1 MDWRAFLA
9 ATVVIGAYLVG
20 GIPWALLIGKWTR
33 GIDIREHG
41 SGNTG
46 AANSFRILGRG
57 PGFAVFALDFA
68 KGVVPMLVALWVST
82 LMPHEWTDGLLVL
95 TGMAAM
101 LGHSYSP
108 YMRFAGGK
116 AIATGG
122 GVVLVL
128 SPLCLLVIGAVF
140 FVVAVPTRFIS
151 LGAVCAALAYPLTVA
166 FLYQGRPWLLAFAAI
181 AALLVVWRHRGNIG
195 RIIRGQERRATWGIF
210 PPDDRAGIAQG
221 TPARSRRQAPGG
233 REGERG

>member
-1 MDWRAFLA
+1 MDWRALLA
-9 ATVVIGAYLVG
+9 AAVVVGAYLLG
-20 GIPWALLIGKWTR
+20 GIPWALLIGRWTR

-46 AANSFRILGRG
+46 AANSFRILGKG

-68 KGVVPMLVALWVST
+68 KGVVPMLVATWVAT
-82 LMPHEWTDGLLVL
+82 LLPAAWTDILLVL
-95 TGMAAM
+95 TGAAAM
-101 LGHSYSP
+101 LGHTYSP

-128 SPLCLLVIGAVF
+128 SPLCLLVIGVVF
-140 FVVAVPTRFIS
+140 FAVAVPTRYIS
-151 LGAVCAALAYPLTVA
+151 LGAVVAALAYPLTVA
-166 FLYQGRPWLLAFAAI
+166 FLYQGRLWLLAFAAF

-195 RIIRGQERRATWGIF
+195 RIIRGRESRATWGIF
-210 PPDDRAGIAQG
+210 PPDERAGLDQG
-221 TPARSRRQAPGG
+221 APPRSRRQAPRG
-233 REGERG
+233 REGERE